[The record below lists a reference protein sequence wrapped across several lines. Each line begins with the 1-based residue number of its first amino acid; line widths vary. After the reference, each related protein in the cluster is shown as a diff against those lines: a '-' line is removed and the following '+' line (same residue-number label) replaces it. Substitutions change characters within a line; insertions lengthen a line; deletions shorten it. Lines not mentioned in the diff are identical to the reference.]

1 MQLELSA
8 AAISSLQE
16 QLEYSEAQV
25 RCGRS
30 LRGRV
35 LEEQCIAVG
44 GSGAVAAR
52 KLCVHVVRCMQRTA
66 AVMAERSTMRTLAVS
81 TAALPRGGRCVASL
95 CTYSTVPAGSDVRS
109 LIDSLTHNQ
118 SAVFPR
124 ARRRAQAA
132 LVQIGAGHATPS
144 Q

>member
-16 QLEYSEAQV
+16 QLEYSETQV
-25 RCGRS
+25 RSVTTRTS
-30 LRGRV
+30 AR
-35 LEEQCIAVG
+35 QCIAVG

-66 AVMAERSTMRTLAVS
+66 AVMAERSTIRTLAVS
-81 TAALPRGGRCVASL
+81 AAALPRGGRCVASL

-109 LIDSLTHNQ
+109 HD
-118 SAVFPR
+118 
-124 ARRRAQAA
+124 
-132 LVQIGAGHATPS
+132 
-144 Q
+144 